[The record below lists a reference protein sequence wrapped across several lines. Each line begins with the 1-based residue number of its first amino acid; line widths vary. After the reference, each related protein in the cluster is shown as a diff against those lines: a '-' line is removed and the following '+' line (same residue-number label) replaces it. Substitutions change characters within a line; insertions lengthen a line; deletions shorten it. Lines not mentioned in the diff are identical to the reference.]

1 MHEVVFSDALQKKNG
16 VSTMDIAKRLID
28 YGFHPYTTAFPL
40 IVPGALMI
48 EPTESES
55 REECDLFIDAMR
67 SIANEAAT
75 TPELVK
81 TAPHTTRV
89 RRLDE
94 VGAARKP
101 ILRWKPQASRTGA
114 AD

>member
-1 MHEVVFSDALQKKNG
+1 
-16 VSTMDIAKRLID
+16 
-28 YGFHPYTTAFPL
+28 
-40 IVPGALMI
+40 MI

-55 REECDLFIDAMR
+55 KEECDLFIDAMKA
-67 SIANEAAT
+67 IAEEAAT
-75 TPELVK
+75 KPEIVK

-101 ILRWKPQASRTGA
+101 ILRWKAAVHAAKPRTEQRGRPSNRHASAQDSLQAHIHFA
-114 AD
+114 ARPSWLALC